1 MEQGKSNIMQ
11 KREYE
16 LMNPGELEKR
26 GFKGIVAL
34 GRRSA
39 GTGAPRVE
47 WLKNHEKK
55 DTIWYN

>member
-1 MEQGKSNIMQ
+1 VEQGKSNIMQ

-26 GFKGIVAL
+26 GFKVIVAL
-34 GRRSA
+34 GGWSA
-39 GTGAPRVE
+39 GTGAHRVE
-47 WLKNHEKK
+47 WLKTHEKK